1 MTNFEGNQ
9 GYEDKKSDRQQQYI
23 TLIEQLDLTIRAR
36 IPLLYI
42 VAVEE
47 EPVEEVLR
55 QVALRSQRQSV
66 LGYCTRLERQRGG

>member
-9 GYEDKKSDRQQQYI
+9 GYEDRKSDRQQQYI
-23 TLIEQLDLTIRAR
+23 TLIKQLDLTIWAW

-55 QVALRSQRQSV
+55 QVALLRSRV
-66 LGYCTRLERQRGG
+66 CKLKP